1 MGGYRTALA
10 AVLLVAACG
19 GNPFVIE
26 DDDGTPLDPE
36 DPNTSVN
43 SKFAW
48 DPENNLTMNAV
59 TYDRA
64 NNQLVINNLPFDGPE
79 GRYDNR
85 FTMSNGARVYESRQT
100 ATTGLVKH
108 YAVFIESEHMQAT
121 AAAGANW
128 IQYGN
133 AGANINRSSF
143 NLPAG
148 GEYVYVGAYAANRTF
163 DKRSGIE
170 LVSGEVELLVDVL
183 DFDPEDGIQGDIVG
197 TVYNRTRVNLSGREY
212 GRDLPDIFLAEVSFD
227 TTNGTFG
234 ENPEETTEA
243 GEAGTFTPEGEQWS
257 TGTYGGLFGGPAG
270 QELGGFLVME
280 GVADIQVVTY
290 EVVTYEV
297 GTAQFTSSGLDATT
311 LETLQ
316 ARINAGQT
324 LPTLLNAPATIPP
337 DAVNIIRQLYSIE
350 VSTDYNAREIGVFI
364 GQQQPGP

>member
-19 GNPFVIE
+19 GNPFIE
-26 DDDGTPLDPE
+26 VEDTDTTLDPQ
-36 DPNTSVN
+36 DPNTSVD

-48 DPENNLTMNAV
+48 DPSNDLTMNAV
-59 TYDRA
+59 TYDRT
-64 NNQLVINNLPFDGPE
+64 NNQLVINNLPFDGPD

-85 FTMSNGARVYESRQT
+85 FTMANGARVYESRQT

-108 YAVFIESEHMQAT
+108 YAVFIESDYMQAT

-133 AGANINRSSF
+133 AGANINRSAF
-143 NLPAG
+143 NLPAA
-148 GEYVYVGAYAANRTF
+148 GEYVYVGNYAANRTF
-163 DKRSGIE
+163 DSRSGIE
-170 LVSGEVELLVDVL
+170 LVSGNVELLVDVS

-197 TVYNRTRVNLSGREY
+197 TIYNRTRVSLSGAEY

-234 ENPEETTEA
+234 ENSEGTTPA
-243 GEAGTFTPEGEQWS
+243 GEAGTSTPSGDAWS

-270 QELGGFLVME
+270 EELGGFLIME
-280 GVADIQVVTY
+280 GTADIQVVTY
-290 EVVTYEV
+290 EVVTYQV
-297 GTAQFTSSGLDATT
+297 GTASFTSSGLEATT

-316 ARINAGQT
+316 AQINAGQT

-337 DAVNIIRQLYSIE
+337 DAINIIRQFYSIE
-350 VSTDYNAREIGVFI
+350 VSTDYNAREIGVFV
-364 GQQQPGP
+364 GDQQSP